1 MKMLLL
7 GANGQLG
14 QELHRS
20 LAAQASVVAATR
32 GGRLGNGDACETV
45 DLAMPEQ
52 LSALVDRT
60 APDVVINAAAY
71 TAVDRAEDDS
81 DSAFR
86 INAQAPEVLAHSC
99 AQRDILLVHY
109 STDYVFDGQ
118 AAQPYGEEHAAA
130 PLNVYGASKWA
141 GEQAIR
147 ASGARHLI
155 FRTAWVYAAHGR
167 NFLLSMLQRA
177 RQGEAL
183 RVVADQ
189 YGTPT
194 PVWLIADITARVI
207 AQHPHAQGTY
217 HLTANGGTH
226 WQGFAQILLNEA
238 AVLGLIDHA
247 PSVAAISSADYPTRA
262 RRPAYSR
269 LDTSKLQHLI
279 GEELPDWTRALDR
292 VLESLP
298 R

>member
-1 MKMLLL
+1 MKILLL

-20 LAAQASVVAATR
+20 LSTQASVVAATR
-32 GGRLGNGDACETV
+32 SGRLSAGAACEIV
-45 DLAMPEQ
+45 DLAEPEP
-52 LSALVDRT
+52 LSALVDRV

-71 TAVDRAEDDS
+71 TAVDRAEDEPDE
-81 DSAFR
+81 AYCL
-86 INAQAPEVLAHSC
+86 NAQAPEVLAIRC

-118 AAQPYGEEHAAA
+118 AAHPYGEEQAAA

-177 RQGEAL
+177 RQGEPL

-189 YGTPT
+189 HGTPT
-194 PVWLIADITARVI
+194 PAWLIADISARVI
-207 AQHPHAQGTY
+207 SQHPRAHGTY

-226 WQGFAQILLNEA
+226 WQGFAQTLLNEA
-238 AVLGLIDHA
+238 AVLGLIEHA
-247 PSVAAISSADYPTRA
+247 PTVAAISSADYPTRA

-269 LDTSKLQHLI
+269 LDTSKLQALI

>member
-1 MKMLLL
+1 MKLLLL

-14 QELHRS
+14 QALHRS
-20 LAAQASVVAATR
+20 LSAHASVVAATR
-32 GGRLGNGDACETV
+32 DGQLFNGDACEV
-45 DLAMPEQ
+45 LDLAVAEQ
-52 LSALVDRT
+52 LSAVVDRI

-71 TAVDRAEDDS
+71 TAVDRAEDEPNA
-81 DSAFR
+81 AFC

-99 AQRDILLVHY
+99 ARRDILLVHY

-118 AAQPYGEEHAAA
+118 AAHPYAEEHAAA

-155 FRTAWVYAAHGR
+155 FRTAWVYAAQGR

-177 RQGEAL
+177 RQGEPL

-189 YGTPT
+189 HGTPT
-194 PVWLIADITARVI
+194 PAWLIAEVTARVLT
-207 AQHPHAQGTY
+207 QHPHAQGTY

-226 WQGFAQILLNEA
+226 WHGFAQTLLNEA

-247 PSVAAISSADYPTRA
+247 PAVAAIRSADYPTRA

-269 LDTSKLQHLI
+269 LDTSKLQDLL
-279 GEELPDWTRALDR
+279 GEEFPDWTLALDR
-292 VLESLP
+292 VLESLQ